1 MKNLMINEDFI
12 KKVALM
18 DGDETKQLLLW
29 AYNYA
34 VNDMEPTKE
43 EFNKSHFSVCIAFQ
57 DYKRYM
63 DVCAAKWNKKANAV
77 KEIKEIKT
85 TSEL

>member
-12 KKVALM
+12 KKIALM
-18 DGDETKQLLLW
+18 DGEDTKQLLIW
-29 AYNYA
+29 AYNYV
-34 VNDMEPTKE
+34 VNELEPTKE
-43 EFNKSHFSVCIAFQ
+43 EFNKAHFITCISFQ
-57 DYKRYM
+57 EYKKYM
-63 DVCAAKWNKKANAV
+63 DVYTAKWNKKANAV